1 MKLRIATRKSALA
14 LAQTT
19 MAADAIVAANKNS
32 NATTV
37 SASASAITS
46 ATDVASTAEPLTYE
60 LVSMTTE
67 GDRRLDKSLASFGGK
82 GVFIKE
88 LEIALLENRA
98 DIAIHSLKDMPAEVL
113 PEFKLAA
120 VLKREDP
127 RDAFLSRGGADGVRF
142 MDLPAGARVGTG
154 SIRRIVQLKALR
166 PDIEYVPIRGNIQTR
181 IGKLAELDGVVLAAA
196 GLKRMGLADQV
207 TEYFSTEQMLPAS
220 GQGILAVETLADKIT
235 ESHQSEQNFNDT
247 YGSASSSTVAML
259 QGDNGK
265 INSDVILEERNDD
278 RIHENGL
285 LAQILARVNDLETF
299 CVASAEMAYLKALNA
314 GCQFPVA
321 SFAEFVDDSLDVCNC
336 GDSSN
341 RGGIGEPVVRDS
353 SNHNSSMSGV
363 VKTLKIR
370 GIYWDEK
377 SSRLLRAE
385 CVGSVDLNSAD
396 AVQQSKNLGI
406 ELAQEIKKQL

>member
-19 MAADAIVAANKNS
+19 MAADAIVATNS
-32 NATTV
+32 
-37 SASASAITS
+37 
-46 ATDVASTAEPLTYE
+46 AERGKCAAVGDDSLTYE

-88 LEIALLENRA
+88 LEIALIENRA

-113 PEFKLAA
+113 PQFKLAA

-181 IGKLAELDGVVLAAA
+181 ISKLAELDGVVLAAA

-207 TEYFSTEQMLPAS
+207 TEYFSTEHMLPAS
-220 GQGILAVETLADKIT
+220 GQGILAIETLADK
-235 ESHQSEQNFNDT
+235 NFGT
-247 YGSASSSTVAML
+247 YRGSL
-259 QGDNGK
+259 QGDNNEVK
-265 INSDVILEERNDD
+265 SDVILEERNDD
-278 RIHENGL
+278 RIHEI
-285 LAQILARVNDLETF
+285 AAISQILACVNDLETF

-321 SFAEFVDDSLDVCNC
+321 SFAEFVDDSLDAYNC

-353 SNHNSSMSGV
+353 SNHNSSISGV
-363 VKTLKIR
+363 AKTLKIR

-385 CVGSVDLNSAD
+385 CVGSVDLNFAD

>member
-1 MKLRIATRKSALA
+1 MKLRVATRKSALA

-19 MAADAIVAANKNS
+19 MAADAIVAANADS
-32 NATTV
+32 
-37 SASASAITS
+37 
-46 ATDVASTAEPLTYE
+46 LTYE

-88 LEIALLENRA
+88 LEIALLEGRA

-113 PEFKLAA
+113 PQFKLAA

-127 RDAFLSRGGADGVRF
+127 RDAFLSRGGAAGVRF

-181 IGKLAELDGVVLAAA
+181 ISKLTELDGVVLAAA

-207 TEYFSTEQMLPAS
+207 TEYFSTEQVLPAS
-220 GQGILAVETLADKIT
+220 GQGILTIETLADADSRHPDPGMRSMVG
-235 ESHQSEQNFNDT
+235 EGSSEISGN
-247 YGSASSSTVAML
+247 
-259 QGDNGK
+259 
-265 INSDVILEERNDD
+265 
-278 RIHENGL
+278 
-285 LAQILARVNDLETF
+285 LAQILARANDVETF

-321 SFAEFVDDSLDVCNC
+321 SFAEFV
-336 GDSSN
+336 
-341 RGGIGEPVVRDS
+341 GETAE
-353 SNHNSSMSGV
+353 N
-363 VKTLKIR
+363 LKIR

-377 SSRLLRAE
+377 SEKLLRAE
-385 CVGSVDLNSAD
+385 VAGTVDLSSAD
-396 AVQQSKNLGI
+396 SVKQSKELGVA
-406 ELAQEIKKQL
+406 LAQEIKNQL

>member
-1 MKLRIATRKSALA
+1 MSDLKLRIATRKSALA

-19 MAADAIVAANKNS
+19 MAADAIVAANSVIGNAAES
-32 NATTV
+32 NNAR
-37 SASASAITS
+37 
-46 ATDVASTAEPLTYE
+46 DFLTCE

-88 LEIALLENRA
+88 LEIALLEGRA

-113 PEFKLAA
+113 PQFKLAA

-127 RDAFLSRGGADGVRF
+127 RDAFLSRGGAAGVRF

-154 SIRRIVQLKALR
+154 SVRRVVQLKALR
-166 PDIEYVPIRGNIQTR
+166 PDLEYVPIRGNIQTR

-220 GQGILAVETLADKIT
+220 GQGILAIETLNDETAQESRVASHAD
-235 ESHQSEQNFNDT
+235 
-247 YGSASSSTVAML
+247 
-259 QGDNGK
+259 
-265 INSDVILEERNDD
+265 
-278 RIHENGL
+278 
-285 LAQILARVNDLETF
+285 LARILARVNDVATF
-299 CVASAEMAYLKALNA
+299 CIASAEMSYLKALNA

-321 SFAEFVDDSLDVCNC
+321 SFAEFISDDSAEDRGTC
-336 GDSSN
+336 GALEEN
-341 RGGIGEPVVRDS
+341 ARI
-353 SNHNSSMSGV
+353 
-363 VKTLKIR
+363 LKIR

-377 SSRLLRAE
+377 SEKLLRAE
-385 CVGSVDLNSAD
+385 VAGNVDLNSAD
-396 AVQQSKNLGI
+396 SVQQAKNLGV
-406 ELAQEIKKQL
+406 ELACSIQKQL

>member
-32 NATTV
+32 NAATV
-37 SASASAITS
+37 SATASAITS

-67 GDRRLDKSLASFGGK
+67 GDRRLDKSLASVGGK

-113 PEFKLAA
+113 PQFKLAA

-220 GQGILAVETLADKIT
+220 GQGILAIETLAEK
-235 ESHQSEQNFNDT
+235 NFGT
-247 YGSASSSTVAML
+247 YRGSL
-259 QGDNGK
+259 QGDNNEIK
-265 INSDVILEERNDD
+265 SDVVLEERSDD

-321 SFAEFVDDSLDVCNC
+321 SFAEFVDDSLDACNC

-353 SNHNSSMSGV
+353 SNHNSSISGV
-363 VKTLKIR
+363 AKTLKIR

>member
-1 MKLRIATRKSALA
+1 MSDLKLRIATRKSALA

-19 MAADAIVAANKNS
+19 MAADAIVAAN
-32 NATTV
+32 A
-37 SASASAITS
+37 A
-46 ATDVASTAEPLTYE
+46 AEPLTYE

-88 LEIALLENRA
+88 LEIALLEGRA

-113 PEFKLAA
+113 PQFKLAA

-127 RDAFLSRGGADGVRF
+127 RDAFLSRGGAAGVRF

-154 SIRRIVQLKALR
+154 SIRRVVQLKALR
-166 PDIEYVPIRGNIQTR
+166 PDLEYVPIRGNIQTR

-220 GQGILAVETLADKIT
+220 GQGILAIETL
-235 ESHQSEQNFNDT
+235 NDET
-247 YGSASSSTVAML
+247 AQETR
-259 QGDNGK
+259 
-265 INSDVILEERNDD
+265 NSRRTDIV
-278 RIHENGL
+278 
-285 LAQILARVNDLETF
+285 QILARANDVATF
-299 CVASAEMAYLKALNA
+299 CIASAEMSYLKALNA

-321 SFAEFVDDSLDVCNC
+321 SFAEFISDDSAEDRGTC
-336 GDSSN
+336 GALEEN
-341 RGGIGEPVVRDS
+341 AR
-353 SNHNSSMSGV
+353 
-363 VKTLKIR
+363 TLKIR

-385 CVGSVDLNSAD
+385 NSGAIDLNSAD
-396 AVQQSKNLGI
+396 SVQQAKNLGV
-406 ELAQEIKKQL
+406 ELACAIQKQL

>member
-1 MKLRIATRKSALA
+1 MSDLKLRIATRKSALA

-19 MAADAIVAANKNS
+19 MAADAIVAANAAN
-32 NATTV
+32 T
-37 SASASAITS
+37 
-46 ATDVASTAEPLTYE
+46 EPLTYE

-88 LEIALLENRA
+88 LEIALLEGRA

-113 PEFKLAA
+113 PQFKLAA

-127 RDAFLSRGGADGVRF
+127 RDAFLSRGGAAGVRF
-142 MDLPAGARVGTG
+142 MDLPAGARIGTG
-154 SIRRIVQLKALR
+154 SIRRVVQLKALR
-166 PDIEYVPIRGNIQTR
+166 PDLEYVPIRGNIQTR

-220 GQGILAVETLADKIT
+220 GQGILAIETLADSDTCHPERSTMCEVEGSGAIC
-235 ESHQSEQNFNDT
+235 ND
-247 YGSASSSTVAML
+247 
-259 QGDNGK
+259 
-265 INSDVILEERNDD
+265 
-278 RIHENGL
+278 
-285 LAQILARVNDLETF
+285 LAQILARVNDVATF
-299 CVASAEMAYLKALNA
+299 CIASAEMAYLKALNA

-321 SFAEFVDDSLDVCNC
+321 SFAEFVCED
-336 GDSSN
+336 GIEN
-341 RGGIGEPVVRDS
+341 RGTCGALEENAR
-353 SNHNSSMSGV
+353 
-363 VKTLKIR
+363 TLKIR

-385 CVGSVDLNSAD
+385 VAGNVDLNSAD
-396 AVQQSKNLGI
+396 SVQQAKNLGV
-406 ELAQEIKKQL
+406 ELACAIQKQL

>member
-19 MAADAIVAANKNS
+19 MAADAIVAANS
-32 NATTV
+32 AQNAEL
-37 SASASAITS
+37 S
-46 ATDVASTAEPLTYE
+46 YE

-67 GDRRLDKSLASFGGK
+67 GDRRLDKSLSSFGGK

-88 LEIALLENRA
+88 LEIALLENCA

-113 PEFKLAA
+113 PQFKLAA

-127 RDAFLSRGGADGVRF
+127 HDAFLSRGGAAGVRF

-181 IGKLAELDGVVLAAA
+181 ISKLAELDGVVLAAA

-207 TEYFSTEQMLPAS
+207 TEYFSTEQVLPAS
-220 GQGILAVETLADKIT
+220 GQGILAIETLADIGICHPEQREGSSEVS
-235 ESHQSEQNFNDT
+235 ESLS
-247 YGSASSSTVAML
+247 
-259 QGDNGK
+259 
-265 INSDVILEERNDD
+265 
-278 RIHENGL
+278 
-285 LAQILARVNDLETF
+285 QILARVNDVATY
-299 CVASAEMAYLKALNA
+299 CIASAEMSYLKALNA

-321 SFAEFVDDSLDVCNC
+321 SFAEFVCDENA
-336 GDSSN
+336 
-341 RGGIGEPVVRDS
+341 
-353 SNHNSSMSGV
+353 SGTAQ
-363 VKTLKIR
+363 TLKIR

-385 CVGSVDLNSAD
+385 YSGSVDLNSAD
-396 AVQQSKNLGI
+396 CVQQAKNLGV
-406 ELAQEIKKQL
+406 ELASEIQKQL

>member
-1 MKLRIATRKSALA
+1 MQLGGAMKLRVATRKSALA

-19 MAADAIVAANKNS
+19 MAADAIVAAN
-32 NATTV
+32 
-37 SASASAITS
+37 SASSA
-46 ATDVASTAEPLTYE
+46 ELLTYE

-113 PEFKLAA
+113 PQFKLAA

-127 RDAFLSRGGADGVRF
+127 RDAFLSRGGATGVRF

-181 IGKLAELDGVVLAAA
+181 ISKLAELDGVVLAAA

-207 TEYFSTEQMLPAS
+207 TEYFSTEQVLPAS
-220 GQGILAVETLADKIT
+220 GQGILAIETLSDK
-235 ESHQSEQNFNDT
+235 
-247 YGSASSSTVAML
+247 VAEL
-259 QGDNGK
+259 SR
-265 INSDVILEERNDD
+265 SD
-278 RIHENGL
+278 
-285 LAQILARVNDLETF
+285 LAQILAQVNHVETF
-299 CVASAEMAYLKALNA
+299 CVATAEMAYLKALDA

-321 SFAEFVDDSLDVCNC
+321 SFAEFVEDSCAS
-336 GDSSN
+336 G
-341 RGGIGEPVVRDS
+341 VRDS
-353 SNHNSSMSGV
+353 SACDDAPRSLGCENT
-363 VKTLKIR
+363 KTLKIR

-377 SSRLLRAE
+377 SEKLLRAE
-385 CVGSVDLNSAD
+385 CVGTVEINSPD
-396 AVQQSKNLGI
+396 CVQQSKKLGVA
-406 ELAQEIKKQL
+406 LAQEIKNQL

>member
-1 MKLRIATRKSALA
+1 MSDLKLRIATRKSALA

-19 MAADAIVAANKNS
+19 MAADAIVAANAA
-32 NATTV
+32 NAET
-37 SASASAITS
+37 
-46 ATDVASTAEPLTYE
+46 LTYE

-88 LEIALLENRA
+88 LEIALLEGRA

-113 PEFKLAA
+113 PQFKLAA

-127 RDAFLSRGGADGVRF
+127 RDAFLSRGGAAGGRF

-154 SIRRIVQLKALR
+154 SIRRVVQLKALR
-166 PDIEYVPIRGNIQTR
+166 PDLEYVPIRGNIQTR

-220 GQGILAVETLADKIT
+220 GQGILAIETLNDETAQ
-235 ESHQSEQNFNDT
+235 ESR
-247 YGSASSSTVAML
+247 
-259 QGDNGK
+259 
-265 INSDVILEERNDD
+265 NSRRTDIV
-278 RIHENGL
+278 
-285 LAQILARVNDLETF
+285 QILARANDVATF
-299 CVASAEMAYLKALNA
+299 CIASAEMSYLKTLNA

-321 SFAEFVDDSLDVCNC
+321 SFAEFVSDDSAEDRGTC
-336 GDSSN
+336 GALEEN
-341 RGGIGEPVVRDS
+341 AR
-353 SNHNSSMSGV
+353 
-363 VKTLKIR
+363 TLKIR

-385 CVGSVDLNSAD
+385 VAGNVDLNSAD
-396 AVQQSKNLGI
+396 SVQQAKNLGV
-406 ELAQEIKKQL
+406 ELACAIQKQL

>member
-1 MKLRIATRKSALA
+1 MSDLKLRIATRKSALA

-19 MAADAIVAANKNS
+19 MAADAIVAANAA
-32 NATTV
+32 NAET
-37 SASASAITS
+37 
-46 ATDVASTAEPLTYE
+46 LTYE

-88 LEIALLENRA
+88 LEIALLEGRA

-113 PEFKLAA
+113 PQFKLAA

-127 RDAFLSRGGADGVRF
+127 RDAFLSRGGAAGVRF

-154 SIRRIVQLKALR
+154 SIRRVVQLKALR
-166 PDIEYVPIRGNIQTR
+166 PDLEYVPIRGNIQTR

-220 GQGILAVETLADKIT
+220 GQGILAIETL
-235 ESHQSEQNFNDT
+235 NDET
-247 YGSASSSTVAML
+247 AQETR
-259 QGDNGK
+259 
-265 INSDVILEERNDD
+265 NSRRTD
-278 RIHENGL
+278 
-285 LAQILARVNDLETF
+285 LAQILARVNDVATY
-299 CVASAEMAYLKALNA
+299 CIASAEMAYLKALNA

-321 SFAEFVDDSLDVCNC
+321 SFAEFVCED
-336 GDSSN
+336 GIEN
-341 RGGIGEPVVRDS
+341 RGTCGALEENAR
-353 SNHNSSMSGV
+353 
-363 VKTLKIR
+363 TLKIR

-385 CVGSVDLNSAD
+385 NSGAIDLNSAD
-396 AVQQSKNLGI
+396 SVQQAKNLGV
-406 ELAQEIKKQL
+406 ELACAIQKQL

>member
-1 MKLRIATRKSALA
+1 MSDLKLRIATRKSALA

-19 MAADAIVAANKNS
+19 MAADAIVAAN
-32 NATTV
+32 AV
-37 SASASAITS
+37 
-46 ATDVASTAEPLTYE
+46 AEPLTYE

-88 LEIALLENRA
+88 LEIALLEGRA

-113 PEFKLAA
+113 PQFKLAA

-127 RDAFLSRGGADGVRF
+127 RDAFISRGGAAGIRF
-142 MDLPAGARVGTG
+142 MDLPSGARVGTG
-154 SIRRIVQLKALR
+154 SIRRVVQLKALR
-166 PDIEYVPIRGNIQTR
+166 PDLEYVPIRGNIQTR

-220 GQGILAVETLADKIT
+220 GQGILAIETLNDETSK
-235 ESHQSEQNFNDT
+235 ESFCARHPEQCEGSSEISET
-247 YGSASSSTVAML
+247 
-259 QGDNGK
+259 
-265 INSDVILEERNDD
+265 
-278 RIHENGL
+278 
-285 LAQILARVNDLETF
+285 LAQILARVNDVATF
-299 CVASAEMAYLKALNA
+299 CIASAEMAYLKSLNA

-321 SFAEFVDDSLDVCNC
+321 SFAEFVCEDGVE
-336 GDSSN
+336 N
-341 RGGIGEPVVRDS
+341 RGTCGALEENANRIAQ
-353 SNHNSSMSGV
+353 
-363 VKTLKIR
+363 TLKIR

-385 CVGSVDLNSAD
+385 CSGSVDLNSAD
-396 AVQQSKNLGI
+396 SVQQAKNLGVK
-406 ELAQEIKKQL
+406 LAQEIQKQL